1 MITAEKLNTLT
12 TYNAVALTIFAKQA
26 GYKGPEFTSCK
37 FLGIT
42 NGGQFCYTVVFH
54 VKGGTDSTKIFL
66 TYDHA
71 RDQVIADYHLTELA

>member
-1 MITAEKLNTLT
+1 MITADKLALLT
-12 TYNAVALTIFAKQA
+12 NMPAAMLTMAAMDA

-42 NGGQFCYTVVFH
+42 NGGQFCYSAVYH

-66 TYDHA
+66 TYNHA
-71 RDQVIADYHLTELA
+71 KGTVIADYHLTEVF

>member
-1 MITAEKLNTLT
+1 MILAETLE
-12 TYNAVALTIFAKQA
+12 ALTSYSPQYLTRAAQNA

-42 NGGQFCYTVVFH
+42 NGGQFCYQAVFH

-66 TYDHA
+66 TYNHA
-71 RDQVIADYHLTELA
+71 EDRVIADYHLTEAF